1 MYDHGKYHKIDKY
14 IANHDVVMFPTSKD
28 YEQLPKSIIN
38 MAGDEEKFLSC
49 QHPHDRRVLSYPIQF
64 PRKRIL

>member
-28 YEQLPKSIIN
+28 YEQLPKSIII
-38 MAGDEEKFLSC
+38 MAGDEEKGSRAF
-49 QHPHDRRVLSYPIQF
+49 
-64 PRKRIL
+64 